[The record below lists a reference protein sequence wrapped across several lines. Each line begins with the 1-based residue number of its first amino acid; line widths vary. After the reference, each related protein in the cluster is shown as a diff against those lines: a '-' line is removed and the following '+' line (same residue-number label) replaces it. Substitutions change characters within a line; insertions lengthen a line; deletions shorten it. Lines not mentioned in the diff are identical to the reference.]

1 MKKTLSMQFCLLTLC
16 ISLILA
22 VFGGCGKKTEPPA
35 SDASSAQAAASAAEA
50 EETSG
55 KDQAAGLETISPA
68 VQIDPSYN
76 VAASSP
82 VTLPLTEETKEFS
95 WFMEAPNTLGTLIS
109 DVNENYSVQ
118 VYEEKTNVHFNFN
131 SPASDAASTTFN
143 LLVAANDFPD
153 VNSGVYDYYT
163 GGLDSAV
170 EENVI
175 IDLADYVYE
184 YTPNYTRFLDAFDQV
199 AKAVRTDTGKLWCFA
214 CISIDNPIE
223 WGPMVR
229 TDWLDEAGLDMPVTV
244 DDWEEALL
252 AFKENGHPNAL
263 LLNSNGFMGLIGS
276 EGGLSSAFNVTPVAM
291 EANNEFYN
299 VDGTLHFSPSE
310 DNYRQYLTRMADWYE
325 KDLIYRDFTSQ
336 NDLRDIICQ
345 GNVGFF
351 DFNAGDI
358 ANMSAAIGVDNCIAP
373 IALPVLDAN
382 NPESHFYCFVKP
394 ASGGLCIGGNVTDED
409 LPILLNWFNYHYS
422 DEGAVIANY
431 GKEGVTFEYD
441 ENNMPQF
448 TEMVY
453 KNEDPSI
460 TLDGAADGWTMKYM
474 GAIRI
479 WQATRD
485 VPGTDPLTL
494 EAADIWAKYDADY
507 VLPMISLTADES
519 DDVSSKQA
527 DIETYVN
534 EYTAKCIV
542 GTNDIDATWDDYV
555 ASLNSMGLEHV
566 VQVYQGALDR
576 YMSR

>member
-1 MKKTLSMQFCLLTLC
+1 
-16 ISLILA
+16 
-22 VFGGCGKKTEPPA
+22 
-35 SDASSAQAAASAAEA
+35 
-50 EETSG
+50 
-55 KDQAAGLETISPA
+55 
-68 VQIDPSYN
+68 
-76 VAASSP
+76 
-82 VTLPLTEETKEFS
+82 
-95 WFMEAPNTLGTLIS
+95 
-109 DVNENYSVQ
+109 
-118 VYEEKTNVHFNFN
+118 
-131 SPASDAASTTFN
+131 
-143 LLVAANDFPD
+143 
-153 VNSGVYDYYT
+153 
-163 GGLDSAV
+163 
-170 EENVI
+170 
-175 IDLADYVYE
+175 
-184 YTPNYTRFLDAFDQV
+184 
-199 AKAVRTDTGKLWCFA
+199 
-214 CISIDNPIE
+214 
-223 WGPMVR
+223 
-229 TDWLDEAGLDMPVTV
+229 
-244 DDWEEALL
+244 
-252 AFKENGHPNAL
+252 
-263 LLNSNGFMGLIGS
+263 
-276 EGGLSSAFNVTPVAM
+276 
-291 EANNEFYN
+291 
-299 VDGTLHFSPSE
+299 
-310 DNYRQYLTRMADWYE
+310 MADWYK

-373 IALPVLDAN
+373 IALPVLDAD

-453 KNEDPSI
+453 QNEDPSI

-519 DDVSSKQA
+519 DDISSKQA

-542 GTNDIDATWDDYV
+542 GTTDIDATWDDYV
-555 ASLNSMGLEHV
+555 ASLNNMGLEHV

-576 YMSR
+576 YMNR

>member
-1 MKKTLSMQFCLLTLC
+1 MKKTWSAQLLA
-16 ISLILA
+16 LILCAALFLA
-22 VFGGCGKKTEPPA
+22 VLSGCGGNAAESSATA
-35 SDASSAQAAASAAEA
+35 SGSDTASSAAAEA
-50 EETSG
+50 ASGEEAQETSLG
-55 KDQAAGLETISPA
+55 TISPA
-68 VQIDPSYN
+68 VQIDPSYH
-76 VAASSP
+76 VAASTP
-82 VTLPLTEETKEFS
+82 VELPLTEEKKEFS

-131 SPASDAASTTFN
+131 SPAADAASNTFN
-143 LLVAANDFPD
+143 LLIAANDYPD
-153 VNSGVYDYYT
+153 VNSGVYDYYA

-175 IDLADYVYE
+175 IDLAGYVYE
-184 YTPNYTRFLDAFDQV
+184 YTPNYTRFLDAFDQI
-199 AKAVRTDTGKLWCFA
+199 AKAVRTDSGNLWCFA

-229 TDWLDEAGLDMPVTV
+229 KDWLDEANLDMPVTIA
-244 DDWEEALL
+244 DWEEALL
-252 AFKENGHPNAL
+252 AFKDNGHSNAL

-276 EGGLSSAFNVTPVAM
+276 EGGISSAFNATPVAM

-310 DNYRQYLTRMADWYE
+310 DNYRQYLELMADWYS
-325 KDLIYRDFTSQ
+325 KDLIYADFTSQ

-358 ANMSAAIGVDNCIAP
+358 SNMSATIGVEGCISP
-373 IALPVLDAN
+373 VALPVLDEN
-382 NPESHFYCFVKP
+382 NPESHFYCYVKP
-394 ASGGLCIGGNVTDED
+394 ASGGLCIGGNVSDED
-409 LPILLNWFNYHYS
+409 LPILLGWFNYHYS

-441 ENNMPQF
+441 ANNMPQF

-453 KNEDPSI
+453 NNESPSI

-485 VPGTDPLTL
+485 VPGTDPLTI
-494 EAADIWAKYDADY
+494 EAAEIWAKYDADY

-519 DDVSSKQA
+519 YDVSSKQA
-527 DIETYVN
+527 DIETFVT
-534 EYTAKCIV
+534 EYTVKCIV
-542 GTNDIDATWDDYV
+542 GTNDIAATWDDYV
-555 ASLNSMGLEHV
+555 ASLNSMGLESV
-566 VQVYQGALDR
+566 MQVYQDALDR